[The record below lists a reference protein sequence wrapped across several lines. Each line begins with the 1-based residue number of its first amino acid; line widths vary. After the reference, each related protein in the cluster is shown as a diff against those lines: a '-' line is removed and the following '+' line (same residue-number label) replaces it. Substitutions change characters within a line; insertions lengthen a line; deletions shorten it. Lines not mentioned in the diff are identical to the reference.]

1 LLKLDRDLIFLQS
14 TSLLEETMWKTVLAG
29 GTALAIAGSSFVYA
43 QQRNDAAPSPDVQR
57 QWRPGAQDMGAFID
71 ARVAAIKAGLQLTP
85 DQEKNWPAFEQ
96 AYRDLAKLRAERMAA
111 RFERRGEDR
120 RDGDRDVNPID
131 RMGRRA
137 DSLIARGTALKHYA
151 DAAGPLYQSL
161 DEGQKHRFT
170 WLSRPM
176 GPRHHEHFAFWRM
189 HRGEGE
195 ER

>member
-1 LLKLDRDLIFLQS
+1 
-14 TSLLEETMWKTVLAG
+14 MWKTVLAG

-137 DSLIARGTALKHYA
+137 ELAHCAGHGSQAL
-151 DAAGPLYQSL
+151 
-161 DEGQKHRFT
+161 RRR
-170 WLSRPM
+170 SRPALSKPRRGSKASVHVVVPAD
-176 GPRHHEHFAFWRM
+176 GPAPPRALRILAHAS
-189 HRGEGE
+189 RGG
-195 ER
+195 RGAVNDAGSR